1 MVCFVIFLTFLG
13 RTSAICG
20 TTFTEFHAG
29 NGFIAAKS
37 ECDTTSVL
45 SFHGIQYGK
54 PTRGNEIEEL
64 LTPITGTYTLPGP
77 GCPTHTPPA
86 GSDIWGEPVVLD
98 ERCNSLNVVSPVT
111 DVSTVLPVFVWIHGG
126 ASFTG
131 NAADNHMDTR
141 KLAVD
146 SKVYVIEAQY
156 RLGLLGFMRRDRDTT
171 KHSLGET
178 DVVNVLRWIHAH
190 LHNIIPGADL
200 NNVLIAGHSY
210 GAQLVANMLLNKD
223 ASGLFHRA
231 WMDSVPLG
239 IPNAGQNRIK
249 WIWDQTGDAVA
260 FETLDIDEVMTLQ
273 AGIFKQMVATI
284 FTQGSLGVME
294 PFAAYTPTNDGQSKN
309 VLDRIVSSG
318 ILDDVPVLVTF
329 TSDEGSYAVP
339 LIWDYISPAPAIEV
353 PLLMDYFFGV
363 DGFSDMQHEYPKPGL
378 FASKLEWKKF
388 VGDIFTAS
396 LFSVPSMMVAASIN
410 DHGGKAFAA
419 VDTQS
424 LSVGCYGLSK
434 ECSDNGW
441 VCHTDDLY
449 CIFDTFSTMEHCDQ
463 VGDAGVYGERI
474 RQTIA
479 AFVHDHPVKYDGV
492 ALQMPTSSNMR
503 LLTMHGSNPS
513 EIEFYNSRVSAF
525 KRGVEAQ
532 LGTFASRAT
541 IGREAAE
548 RCF

>member
-1 MVCFVIFLTFLG
+1 MQSHSYGI
-13 RTSAICG
+13 
-20 TTFTEFHAG
+20 
-29 NGFIAAKS
+29 
-37 ECDTTSVL
+37 TSVL

-54 PTRGNEIEEL
+54 PTRGNELEEL

-171 KHSLGET
+171 K
-178 DVVNVLRWIHAH
+178 
-190 LHNIIPGADL
+190 
-200 NNVLIAGHSY
+200 
-210 GAQLVANMLLNKD
+210 Q
-223 ASGLFHRA
+223 
-231 WMDSVPLG
+231 G
-239 IPNAGQNRIK
+239 IP
-249 WIWDQTGDAVA
+249 T
-260 FETLDIDEVMTLQ
+260 
-273 AGIFKQMVATI
+273 
-284 FTQGSLGVME
+284 
-294 PFAAYTPTNDGQSKN
+294 
-309 VLDRIVSSG
+309 
-318 ILDDVPVLVTF
+318 
-329 TSDEGSYAVP
+329 
-339 LIWDYISPAPAIEV
+339 
-353 PLLMDYFFGV
+353 
-363 DGFSDMQHEYPKPGL
+363 
-378 FASKLEWKKF
+378 
-388 VGDIFTAS
+388 
-396 LFSVPSMMVAASIN
+396 ASIN